1 MRHILYAVETSCAM
15 TDVDAKKKKREKVC
29 DVCTKPAEGEK
40 YSCLLSYVVKTFMNK
55 QTAVAAGSSRG
66 I

>member
-1 MRHILYAVETSCAM
+1 M
-15 TDVDAKKKKREKVC
+15 TDVDAKKKEKVC

-40 YSCLLSYVVKTFMNK
+40 YSCLLSYAVKTFMNK
-55 QTAVAAGSSRG
+55 QAAVAAGSSRG